1 MGILTFRFS
10 GTTYFMEFISPIIAS
25 FFISLISIKAFV
37 PIAKNIGL
45 LDKPD
50 SRKQHNGHIPLVGG
64 ISIFLS
70 IFIVSIIWLPDNTE
84 NRVFLVSIAL
94 MVFIGALDD
103 KFDVSVKI
111 RLVGQLL
118 VATLMI
124 LVLDI
129 YISNLGDLFNLGD
142 INIGRLGILLTYI
155 AVLGVINAFNMV
167 DGIDGLLGCLSLN
180 AFLSIAILSNIS
192 GDSEVAVVAYVAC
205 AALIP
210 YLIFN
215 LNLLA
220 DRTRKVFMGD
230 SGSMLIGL
238 AVVWLLTLTTQG
250 NETSLRPVTAL
261 WICAI
266 PLMDACSVI
275 FRRLKRSQSPFKP
288 DRDHLHHIL
297 LNLNLTPRQALV
309 IITSISVLTSA
320 IGLVS
325 EILLVNESVMFLSFL
340 LTFCIYTL
348 LLKKAIK

>member
-1 MGILTFRFS
+1 
-10 GTTYFMEFISPIIAS
+10 MEFISPVISS
-25 FFISLISIKAFV
+25 FLISLISIKVLV

-45 LDKPD
+45 MDRPD
-50 SRKQHNGHIPLVGG
+50 ERKQHSGHIPLVGG

-70 IFIVSIIWLPDNTE
+70 IFIVSLIWLPDNTE

-129 YISNLGDLFNLGD
+129 YISHLGDLFNLGD
-142 INIGRLGILLTYI
+142 INIGGAGILLTYI
-155 AVLGVINAFNMV
+155 AVLGIINAFNMV

-180 AFLSIAILSNIS
+180 AFLSIGILANIS
-192 GDSEVAVVAYVAC
+192 GNNEVAVISYVAC

-220 DRTRKVFMGD
+220 DKTRKVFMGD

-250 NETSLRPVTAL
+250 DGASLRPVTAL

-275 FRRLKRSQSPFKP
+275 FRRIKRKQSPFKP
-288 DRDHLHHIL
+288 NRDHLHHLL
-297 LNLNLTPRQALV
+297 LNLDLTPRLV
-309 IITSISVLTSA
+309 LLIISILSIFTSTV
-320 IGLVS
+320 GLVG
-325 EILLVNESVMFLSFL
+325 ELILINESVMFLSFL
-340 LTFCIYTL
+340 ITFVVYIIAMGRVF
-348 LLKKAIK
+348 KN

>member
-1 MGILTFRFS
+1 
-10 GTTYFMEFISPIIAS
+10 MEFIYPVFTS
-25 FFISLISIKAFV
+25 FLISLISIKVLV

-45 LDKPD
+45 MDKPD
-50 SRKQHNGHIPLVGG
+50 ARKQHSGHIPLVGG

-129 YISNLGDLFNLGD
+129 YINHLGNLFNLGD
-142 INIGRLGILLTYI
+142 INIGGAGILLTYI
-155 AVLGVINAFNMV
+155 AVLGIINAFNMV

-180 AFLSIAILSNIS
+180 SFLSIGILANIS
-192 GDSEVAVVAYVAC
+192 GNNEVAIVAYVAC

-220 DRTRKVFMGD
+220 DKTRKVFMGD

-238 AVVWLLTLTTQG
+238 AVVWLLTLSTQG
-250 NETSLRPVTAL
+250 EETSLRPVTAL

-275 FRRLKRSQSPFKP
+275 FRRLKRNQSPFKP

-297 LNLNLTPRQALV
+297 LNLNLTPRQTL
-309 IITSISVLTSA
+309 ILITLMSVLTSA
-320 IGLVS
+320 VGLVG
-325 EILLVNESVMFLSFL
+325 ELMVINEFVMFISFL
-340 LTFCIYTL
+340 VTFTAYL
-348 LLKKAIK
+348 LLIKKSVK